1 MSSQKAQSL
10 HAFIFAGLVLVL
22 AVAALVSARSFRAP
36 PVPNEVIDGRMAH
49 AFETH
54 YDNAF
59 PVRNFGI
66 SLWAA
71 IDYTLFHEARSGAVV
86 GKDDWLYTD
95 EEFTLPNDAIGELAR
110 NLALISW
117 VRENLSRQDV
127 RLVMAIVPAKTRV
140 YPEHLRTRVPPSLHQ
155 QLYGRALGHCRGLG
169 IATPDLLETLTEGKR
184 TAATFLRTDTHWTP
198 FGAQL
203 AADSLATFASR
214 LLPRHGSGKETFRIE
229 KTGLQTHRGD
239 LLNFL
244 PLEPYFTSLL
254 PPPEEIEGVQTI
266 KQGGDEGGALLGD
279 APVPDV
285 ALIGTSYSAEREWNF
300 AGALESKLQR
310 DVANYAKEGQG
321 PFAPMIAYLKSD
333 DFRNAKPKLVIWEV
347 PERYLL
353 AHQPLEQ
360 YHLPPEAFTIR
371 ARNTVVPGRSARL
384 LPV

>member
-1 MSSQKAQSL
+1 
-10 HAFIFAGLVLVL
+10 
-22 AVAALVSARSFRAP
+22 AV
-36 PVPNEVIDGRMAH
+36 
-49 AFETH
+49 
-54 YDNAF
+54 
-59 PVRNFGI
+59 
-66 SLWAA
+66 
-71 IDYTLFHEARSGAVV
+71 
-86 GKDDWLYTD
+86 
-95 EEFTLPNDAIGELAR
+95 PNDAIGELAR

-127 RLVMAIVPAKTRV
+127 RLIMAIVPSKARV

-169 IATPDLLETLTEGKR
+169 IAAPDLLETLTEGKR
-184 TAATFLRTDTHWTP
+184 RAATFLRTDTHWTP

-203 AADSLATFASR
+203 AADSIATIARR
-214 LLPRHGSGKETFRIE
+214 LLPLHSAGKSTFRIE

-244 PLEPYFTSLL
+244 PLDPYFARLL
-254 PPPEEIEGVQTI
+254 PPPEEIDVAQTI
-266 KQGGDEGGALLGD
+266 KEGGDDSADLLGD
-279 APVPDV
+279 AAAPDV

-333 DFRNAKPKLVIWEV
+333 DFRTAKPKLVIWEV

-371 ARNTVVPGRSARL
+371 ARNTVFPGRSAHQ

>member
-10 HAFIFAGLVLVL
+10 HAFIFAGLVLAL
-22 AVAALVSARSFRAP
+22 AIAALVSARSFRAP
-36 PVPNEVIDGRMAH
+36 PVPDDVIDGRMAH
-49 AFETH
+49 AFESH
-54 YDNAF
+54 YDQQF
-59 PVRNFGI
+59 PVRTFGI

-71 IDYTLFHEARSGAVV
+71 IDYTLFHEARSGAIV
-86 GKDDWLYTD
+86 GKDGWLYTD
-95 EEFTLPNDAIGELAR
+95 EEFVVPNDAVGELAR

-127 RLVMAIVPAKTRV
+127 RLIMAIVPSKARL

-169 IATPDLLETLTEGKR
+169 IASPDLLQTLSDGKR
-184 TAATFLRTDTHWTP
+184 TGATFLRTDTHWTP

-203 AADSLATFASR
+203 AADSVATLARGF
-214 LLPRHGSGKETFRIE
+214 LPKHSNSKSTFRIE
-229 KTGLQTHRGD
+229 KRGLQTHRGD

-244 PLEPYFTSLL
+244 PLDPYFAKLL
-254 PPPEEIEGVQTI
+254 PPPEQIEGVETI
-266 KQGGDEGGALLGD
+266 KEGGDESADLLGD
-279 APVPDV
+279 AQVPEI
-285 ALIGTSYSAEREWNF
+285 ALVGTSYSAEREWNF
-300 AGALESKLQR
+300 AGALEAKLQR

-333 DFRNAKPKLVIWEV
+333 DFRSAKPKLVIWEV

-371 ARNTVVPGRSARL
+371 ARNTVFPGRSARL